1 MASRRPVPPGTVDVH
16 THAISPLL
24 PDLSRFPGRWPAVER
39 IDEHR
44 ARILVDGARYRE
56 IDDRCWSAARRL
68 ADMDADGVA
77 AQFLSPIPVTLC
89 HAEPADGAAVLAAAQ
104 NEFLAELVA
113 EAPGRLFGLGAVPM
127 QDPAR
132 AAAELVRCVTELGFL
147 GVEIGTR
154 VGDLELVAPE
164 LDEFFDTA
172 AELGAFVLVH
182 PVDQTLDPRLAA
194 LGIEFG
200 VGMPG
205 ETAVA
210 AAALLT
216 GRERRPGIRLCLA
229 HAGGALPAL
238 LPRLDRGEVLAGR
251 AGEGSRPPSVRATEL
266 WCDSLSYD
274 PASLELAIRRFG
286 GGHVLLGTD
295 YPFAAREM
303 PAGAVLDGLDSA
315 GRAAIG
321 RDNAL
326 ALFAECYER
335 GTKPWRPASPTSSAP
350 PGSR

>member
-1 MASRRPVPPGTVDVH
+1 V
-16 THAISPLL
+16 
-24 PDLSRFPGRWPAVER
+24 VER

-44 ARILVDGARYRE
+44 ARILLDGTPYRE

-68 ADMDADGVA
+68 ADMDAEGVA
-77 AQFLSPIPVTLC
+77 AQFVSPIPVTLG

-104 NEFLAELVA
+104 NDFLAGLA
-113 EAPGRLFGLGAVPM
+113 DEAPDRLFALGAVPL
-127 QDPAR
+127 QDPPR
-132 AAAELVRCVTELGFL
+132 AAAELLRCVTELGFP

-154 VGDLELVAPE
+154 VGDLELADPE

-194 LGIEFG
+194 LGIGFG
-200 VGMPG
+200 MGMPG
-205 ETAVA
+205 ETAIA

-216 GRERRPGIRLCLA
+216 GRERRAGARLCLA
-229 HAGGALPAL
+229 HAGGALPAV

-251 AGEGSRPPSVRATEL
+251 AGDGHRSPSSRAAEL

-274 PASLELAIRRFG
+274 AASLELAIRRFG

-295 YPFAAREM
+295 YPFAARET
-303 PAGAVLDGLDSA
+303 PAGAVLDGLDA
-315 GRAAIG
+315 DRREAIG
-321 RDNAL
+321 RGNAL
-326 ALFAECYER
+326 DVLAAGHGR
-335 GTKPWRPASPTSSAP
+335 AVRP
-350 PGSR
+350 R

>member
-1 MASRRPVPPGTVDVH
+1 MASRWPVPPGTVDVH
-16 THAISPLL
+16 THAIAPLL
-24 PDLSRFPGRWPAVER
+24 PDLSRLPGRWPAVER
-39 IDEHR
+39 IDQHR
-44 ARILVDGARYRE
+44 ARILVDGAPYRE

-104 NEFLAELVA
+104 NDFLAGLVA
-113 EAPGRLFGLGAVPM
+113 EAPGRLFALGAVPL

-132 AAAELVRCVTELGFL
+132 AAAELVRCVTELGFP

-154 VGDLELVAPE
+154 VGDMELIDPE

-194 LGIEFG
+194 LGIGFG
-200 VGMPG
+200 MGMPG

-210 AAALLT
+210 AAALIT
-216 GRERRPGIRLCLA
+216 GRERRPGVRLCLA
-229 HAGGALPAL
+229 HAGGALPAV

-251 AGEGSRPPSVRATEL
+251 AGAGHRPPSIRATEL

-274 PASLELAIRRFG
+274 TASLELAIRRFG

-295 YPFAAREM
+295 YPFAARET
-303 PAGAVLDGLDSA
+303 PAGAVLDGLDARS
-315 GRAAIG
+315 RAAIG

-326 ALFAECYER
+326 ALLTARFPEGDR
-335 GTKPWRPASPTSSAP
+335 
-350 PGSR
+350 